1 MVLASSNLDHF
12 ANVFIRF
19 FDIHTIAPFFFGY
32 RNCIEDQGEGLTEN
46 IEENT

>member
-12 ANVFIRF
+12 ANVLIRF
-19 FDIHTIAPFFFGY
+19 FEIHSPNFFGY